1 MNFYKITLKTWLILI
16 QMLLIT
22 NIICSQEY
30 SLEYTT
36 STDDTSKEYKYKNYK
51 TLVLSIEDSISIFK
65 KNGYINSEVESFS
78 KKDSFSY
85 QVFINKNRKLKYLQ
99 VINRTEL
106 ENDINLILE
115 NYLISKD
122 LIKFE
127 ETEPLLNKISDLLSE
142 KGYPFAKIK
151 LKNNTL
157 IDSVTVKSEI
167 DINYGIKRY
176 INEVVI
182 KGYENFPKKY
192 VKNIFQIKRSKALDI
207 KKLKEN
213 ANLINNLPFARNTR
227 DPEILFKKDS
237 TSIYLYVEKIKKNS
251 FDGFIGFDTDEN
263 TGKINF
269 QGYANVDLV
278 NTFNKG
284 EILNFNFRAENKEDK
299 SLNSK
304 IYIPYIFASP
314 LNLKYE
320 MNIIRKD
327 SSYTSNESIVELDK
341 IFGKIKTGIGFQK
354 LTSNTELSL
363 ENIQDFES
371 NLVNIFT
378 EYEKYDFED
387 IFIPNKFKVLIRY
400 GYGKKTQ
407 LNTKS
412 RTEKYKIEIQK
423 KFNLSKKIKVQSKL
437 TNENINSKN
446 LVNNELMRFGGVN
459 SIRGFEDNSI
469 FASSYTVLNSSLN
482 YYLNDTIYI
491 YTIFDVANYSNIVT
505 NIEDN
510 LYTGGF
516 GFSTRTENGVISVNY
531 SKGNSWG
538 NPFNLKNAKISV
550 NFITFF

>member
-1 MNFYKITLKTWLILI
+1 
-16 QMLLIT
+16 MLLIT

-36 STDDTSKEYKYKNYK
+36 STDDTSKKYKYKNYK
-51 TLVLSIEDSISIFK
+51 TLVLSIEDSISMLK

-85 QVFINKNRKLKYLQ
+85 QVFINKNSKLKYLQ
-99 VINRTEL
+99 FINRTEL
-106 ENDINLILE
+106 ENDINLLLE

-142 KGYPFAKIK
+142 KGYPFANIK
-151 LKNNTL
+151 LKNNTI

-167 DINYGIKRY
+167 DINYDIKRY
-176 INEVVI
+176 IDEVVI

-213 ANLINNLPFARNTR
+213 ANLINNLPFARNTK

-237 TSIYLYVEKIKKNS
+237 TSIYLYIEKVKKNS

-284 EILNFNFRAENKEDK
+284 EILNFNFQAENKEDK

-304 IYIPYIFASP
+304 IYIPFIFSSP

-327 SSYTSNESIVELDK
+327 SSYNSNESIVELDK

-354 LTSNTELSL
+354 LTSNTELYL

-378 EYEKYDFED
+378 EYEKFDFED
-387 IFIPNKFKVLIRY
+387 IFITNKFKVLLRY

-412 RTEKYKIEIQK
+412 RTEKYKIEIHK

-437 TNENINSKN
+437 TSEKINSKN

-459 SIRGFEDNSI
+459 SIRGFDDNSI

-482 YYLNDTIYI
+482 YYINDTIYI
-491 YTIFDVANYSNIVT
+491 YTIFDLGNYNNIVT
-505 NIEDN
+505 NIDDN
-510 LYTGGF
+510 LYSGGF

-538 NPFNLKNAKISV
+538 NSFNLKNAKISV